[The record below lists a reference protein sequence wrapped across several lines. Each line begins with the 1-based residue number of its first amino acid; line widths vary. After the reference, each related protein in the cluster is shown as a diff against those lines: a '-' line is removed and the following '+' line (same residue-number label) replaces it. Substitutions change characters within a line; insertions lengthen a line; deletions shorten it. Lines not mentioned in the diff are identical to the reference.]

1 MKLWITKPMVR
12 KVCLVGGHS
21 KTRMPSLVLHMKLL
35 NKTENVNKDRVQVL
49 SKAANVC
56 FYPMEPQI

>member
-1 MKLWITKPMVR
+1 MELWITKPMVR

-35 NKTENVNKDRVQVL
+35 YKTENVNKDRVQVF
-49 SKAANVC
+49 SKGANAC
-56 FYPMEPQI
+56 FCPMEPQM